1 MWRLV
6 CDVPFLGR
14 CEMDADVFSPI
25 PGALEKIAG
34 LRERHMRLRS
44 SINYYEELS
53 ADQAEQLSKLNKPRE
68 FGPTE
73 EDDEGETE
81 EEQEFYTEEDMRQK
95 ELERKKRIL
104 EERVAGMEK
113 DLNF

>member
-1 MWRLV
+1 MRA
-6 CDVPFLGR
+6 
-14 CEMDADVFSPI
+14 DANVSSPI
-25 PGALEKIAG
+25 PGALEKIAD
-34 LRERHMRLRS
+34 LRDRHMRLRS
-44 SINYYEELS
+44 SLNYYEELA

-73 EDDEGETE
+73 DDDEEETE
-81 EEQEFYTEEDMRQK
+81 EEQKFYTEEDMNQEVQETK
-95 ELERKKRIL
+95 ELERKKRVL